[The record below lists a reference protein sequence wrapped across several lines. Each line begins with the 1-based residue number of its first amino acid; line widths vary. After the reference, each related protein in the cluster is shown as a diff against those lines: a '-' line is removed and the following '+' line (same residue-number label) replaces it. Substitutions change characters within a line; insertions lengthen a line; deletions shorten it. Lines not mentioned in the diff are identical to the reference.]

1 MCLHRNANTG
11 AGSEAPE
18 IVGHA
23 RMCSWPTVM
32 VRPVTYWLMKSEPD
46 SYSIDDLERDR
57 MQPWDG
63 IRNYQARNMIRD
75 ELKPGDYAFFYHSS
89 CETPAIVGVVKIA
102 SRAYP
107 DPTQYDSRSKYFDP
121 KSSEG
126 NPRWYLVDVAFDR
139 KLKRPVTLQE
149 MKAHPG
155 LKDFVLTRRGNRL
168 SVLPV
173 SEPHWNLILSLE

>member
-1 MCLHRNANTG
+1 
-11 AGSEAPE
+11 
-18 IVGHA
+18 
-23 RMCSWPTVM
+23 
-32 VRPVTYWLMKSEPD
+32 MKSEPD

-57 MQPWDG
+57 MEPWDG

-75 ELKPGDYAFFYHSS
+75 EMKLSDYAFFYHSS

-121 KSSEG
+121 KSTEE